1 MSITSTRSFLADSD
15 METTTVNRS
24 IHDNNVNNIPV
35 DMEAD
40 MENIL
45 TLTTNHL
52 MYKIGNFSLEF
63 NVN

>member
-1 MSITSTRSFLADSD
+1 

-24 IHDNNVNNIPV
+24 IHDNNVSNIPV